1 MRLQQTRRWS
11 PMRRSLSI
19 AFFVLGLAVLWVV
32 EGRGQPAPPADAVV
46 LVTLDGARWQEVFG
60 GLDVDVLR
68 ATLKKDQ
75 KLEDSA
81 SYQRFWAATPDERRR
96 KLLPFFWRLI
106 TEQGSIAG
114 NPALGSDVR
123 LRNRRWFS
131 YPGYAELLLGRP
143 VDDVITSNDPVRN
156 PHETVLERLRRDLK
170 LSREQVATFASW
182 DVFNAIGERTEGAT
196 TINAGY
202 EALAQDGA
210 EVALLNRLQTEAVAP
225 WTDARL
231 DAFTH
236 GLAMA
241 YLAKARPRVVYLAFN
256 DTDSWAH
263 EGRYDRLLSSYADSD
278 TRLEELWTW
287 LQSQPEYRGRTH
299 LLITTDHGRGGPPDG
314 WKSHGEKYPEAE
326 RVWIAMVSP
335 KLAQRGE
342 WKAHAPL
349 TTSQV
354 ASTIAGWLGVDWAA
368 AYPGAGAAI
377 R

>member
-1 MRLQQTRRWS
+1 
-11 PMRRSLSI
+11 MRRSLSI
-19 AFFVLGLAVLWVV
+19 ALFVLGLAVLWVV

-60 GLDVDVLR
+60 GLDADVLR

-75 KLEDSA
+75 RLEDSPT
-81 SYQRFWAATPDERRR
+81 YKRFWAATPDERRR
-96 KLLPFFWRLI
+96 KLLPFFWKLV

-182 DVFNAIGERTEGAT
+182 DVFNAIGERTEGAI

-202 EALAQDGA
+202 EPLDAPGA
-210 EVALLNRLQTEAVAP
+210 EVALLNRLQAEAVAP

-241 YLAKARPRVVYLAFN
+241 YLAKERPRVLYLAFN

-278 TRLEELWTW
+278 RRLEELWTW
-287 LQSQPEYRGRTH
+287 LQSQPDYRGRTH
-299 LLITTDHGRGGPPDG
+299 LLITTDHGRGGAPDG
-314 WKSHGEKYPEAE
+314 WKSHGEKVPEAE

-342 WKAHAPL
+342 WKGGQPL
-349 TTSQV
+349 SSSQV
-354 ASTIAGWLGVDWAA
+354 AATMASWVGVDWVA
-368 AYPGAGAAI
+368 AYPSAGAAI